1 MRGDCRQTA
10 TLVLVLAAVPASAQ
24 EEKEID
30 MARVPAPVRQAAM
43 KAAPGARL
51 TSAFKETDEGRTT
64 YELSGRD
71 AQGRGVEIEVTGR
84 GVVLGV
90 ETEIPV
96 SQVPRVVID
105 ALRAKARGMKFT
117 SAEVVTRNGRIISYE
132 FEGEDAAGDEVEANV
147 SPDGRTVDLE
157 VDDED

>member
-1 MRGDCRQTA
+1 
-10 TLVLVLAAVPASAQ
+10 
-24 EEKEID
+24 
-30 MARVPAPVRQAAM
+30 M

-51 TSAFKETDEGRTT
+51 TSAFKENDEGQTT
-64 YELSGRD
+64 YELSGQD
-71 AQGRGVEIEVTGR
+71 AQGRKVDIEVTAR

-117 SAEVVTRNGRIISYE
+117 SAEVVTRGGRIISYE
-132 FEGEDAAGDEVEANV
+132 FEGENAKGDEVEANV
-147 SPDGRTVDLE
+147 SPDGRTVDIE
-157 VDDED
+157 VGDEDRASM